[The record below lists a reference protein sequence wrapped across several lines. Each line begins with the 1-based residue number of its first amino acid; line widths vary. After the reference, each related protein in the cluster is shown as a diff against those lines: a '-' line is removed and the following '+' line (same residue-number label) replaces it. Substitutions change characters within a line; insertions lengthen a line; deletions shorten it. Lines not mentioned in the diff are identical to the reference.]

1 MGRAAGEER
10 RSDDQKKS
18 ERLRLEVV
26 QALNKYAVKLYRD
39 KNEHEFSLEAV
50 SNKIDLKSKA
60 RDFYKKYTAST
71 QTGAAVGDGCGGN
84 AGNLDLAAAGAEW
97 GNFKLWHKTFSYVPG
112 YGPISS
118 LSSAQVL
125 SVPASPVRVFEC
137 SSVRS
142 TPKVFFAAYHHE
154 QEVFFNKE
162 VKKGFLFLLR
172 LLERS

>member
-1 MGRAAGEER
+1 MIKRKVRE
-10 RSDDQKKS
+10 
-18 ERLRLEVV
+18 LEVV

-39 KNEHEFSLEAV
+39 KNEHEFSLEVV

-97 GNFKLWHKTFSYVPG
+97 GNFKLWHKTFSDVPG

-125 SVPASPVRVFEC
+125 SVPASPVRVFVREINAKSLLRRL
-137 SSVRS
+137 SSRTGGILQQRS
-142 TPKVFFAAYHHE
+142 E
-154 QEVFFNKE
+154 
-162 VKKGFLFLLR
+162 KGFFVSPSPPRAIMNPKFLEILVR
-172 LLERS
+172 M